1 MVYRRRLQE
10 ERAVDGVRIIVYELR
25 WVDGERTYEVVDTD
39 TQETLPGGDDF
50 LKVPSD
56 QEIAEL
62 LREGQD
68 IS

>member
-39 TQETLPGGDDF
+39 TQETLPGGDDL